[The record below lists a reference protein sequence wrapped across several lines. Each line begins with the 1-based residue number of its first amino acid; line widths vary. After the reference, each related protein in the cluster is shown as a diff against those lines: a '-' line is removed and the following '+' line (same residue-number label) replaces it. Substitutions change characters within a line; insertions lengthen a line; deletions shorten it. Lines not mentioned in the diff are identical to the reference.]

1 MDYRRLLK
9 EYMRHVKEWEGK
21 TFVDTNDS
29 HCPHLTSVLTLKEWD
44 ELERVEREIEEEE
57 LDRSID

>member
-21 TFVDTNDS
+21 RWWNQRQF
-29 HCPHLTSVLTLKEWD
+29 HPTSNSILTLKEWN